1 MNRIQPLQRQGFTL
15 VELLVVI
22 AIVGILIGMLLPAVQ
37 MVREAAR
44 RTQCANN
51 LRQISIAVHNYE
63 SALQRFPTSFD
74 AELTEPVRGSWSIH
88 GKILPMME
96 QVNAANLIDL
106 TKDWHDQVVT
116 GVPPLGVPV
125 YSCAS
130 DPNSG
135 LRYQDGLPYVHSTSY
150 GFNLGSW
157 FIFDPVTGD
166 SGDGAF
172 RVSYSTRM
180 ASMVDGTSNTL
191 MASEVKSFT
200 SYIRNHAS
208 INTAVPSSPD
218 DFASI
223 SATDVE
229 LKLGSAKSDNSGHTV
244 WCDGRV
250 HHAGF
255 TTVFSPNTEVRYT
268 YNGVVYDIDYNSQQ
282 EGRDMSRPTYAAV
295 TARSFH
301 PAGVNFARMDGSIEF
316 VSESIDLSIWR
327 ALGTADGREI
337 NTIVP

>member
-1 MNRIQPLQRQGFTL
+1 MSKIRSLKQTGFTL

-44 RTQCANN
+44 RTECANN
-51 LRQISIAVHNYE
+51 LRQISIGVHNYE
-63 SALQRFPTSFD
+63 SALEYFPTSFD
-74 AELTEPVRGSWSIH
+74 ADLSKTVRGAWSIH

-96 QVNAANLIDL
+96 QVNAADLIDL
-106 TKDWHDQVVT
+106 TSDWHSQVVS

-130 DPNSG
+130 DLNSG
-135 LRYQDGLPYVHSTSY
+135 LRYKDGAPYVHSTSY

-157 FIFDPVTGD
+157 LVFDPVTGKT
-166 SGDGAF
+166 GDGAF
-172 RVSYSTRM
+172 RVTYNTRM

-191 MASEVKSFT
+191 MASEVRSFT
-200 SYIRNHAS
+200 SYLRNHAS
-208 INTAVPSSPD
+208 IDSALPAGPEHFN
-218 DFASI
+218 SI
-223 SATDVE
+223 LSTDVE
-229 LKLGSAKSDNSGHTV
+229 LKLGSGKSDNSGHTV

-250 HHAGF
+250 HHTGF
-255 TTVFSPNTEVRYT
+255 TTVFSPNTEVSYT
-268 YNGVVYDIDYNSQQ
+268 YDGTVYDIDYSSQQ
-282 EGRDMSRPTYAAV
+282 EGRDLNRPTYAAV
-295 TARSFH
+295 TSRSFH
-301 PAGVNFARMDGSIEF
+301 PLGVNVVRMDGSVEF
-316 VSESIDLSIWR
+316 VAESIDLSVWR